1 MVSFWCFTLDDMHLN
16 VQNSEHHQVKIISSH
31 YIAILSKSSEDL
43 ELLVSSLGI
52 WNKKELQVF
61 VISCTNI

>member
-16 VQNSEHHQVKIISSH
+16 VQNSEYHQVTIISSH

-52 WNKKELQVF
+52 
-61 VISCTNI
+61 